1 MSWLLD
7 IALLREERDF
17 RYLYI
22 GQFVSFIGVMMTSVV
37 LPVYVYSLTKSTL
50 MVGLVGIFQLIPLLF
65 TALLG
70 GVLADR
76 FPRRKLILMTECA
89 LGFLCLM
96 LFVHAYCAV
105 QSVFFIYMIAM
116 GSSAV
121 VGLHR
126 PAIDS
131 LSQQLVPP
139 HAYKQMGALGS
150 FKFSF
155 CMIAGPALAGLII
168 AWFSIPIAFLV
179 DALTYIVSIWAL
191 LCMHHVPLPEHKNE
205 EPKSVL
211 SSLKDGLN
219 IAFSSR
225 PLMGSYLVDILAM
238 VFAMPIA
245 LFPAM
250 ADELYGTG
258 SLGLLYAAPAVGALL
273 VSFVSGWTQHVKRD
287 GMAISLSAI
296 GWGLAMVGFGLAHS
310 LSLALFFL
318 AVSGGMDA
326 ISGIFRSAMWN
337 HLIPM
342 SHRGRLAG
350 IEMISYM
357 SGPKLGDFRAGA
369 MASGFGIPFTIVS
382 GGILCVLS
390 VALCSWCLP
399 EYWRYKEQP
408 NPEESLANIGAN
420 ETSAS

>member
-22 GQFVSFIGVMMTSVV
+22 GQFVSFIGVMMTSVA

-50 MVGLVGIFQLIPLLF
+50 MVGLVGICQLIPLLF

-76 FPRRKLILMTECA
+76 LPRRKLILMTEYA
-89 LGFLCLM
+89 LGLLCLA
-96 LFVHAYCAV
+96 LFAHAYFAV
-105 QSVFFIYMIAM
+105 QSVFWVYVIAM
-116 GSSAV
+116 GTSACA
-121 VGLHR
+121 GLHR

-131 LSQQLVPP
+131 LSQQLVPA
-139 HAYKQMGALGS
+139 HAYKQLGALGS

-191 LCMHHVPLPEHKNE
+191 LRMHHVPMPEHKE
-205 EPKSVL
+205 EHKGVL

-219 IAFSSR
+219 IAFASK
-225 PLMGSYLVDILAM
+225 PLIGSYLVDILAM
-238 VFAMPIA
+238 VFAMPMA

-250 ADELYGTG
+250 ADELFGTG
-258 SLGLLYAAPAVGALL
+258 SLGLLYAAPAVGSLM
-273 VSFVSGWTQHVKRD
+273 VSFLSGWTQNIKRD
-287 GMAISLSAI
+287 GMAISLAAM
-296 GWGLAMVGFGLAHS
+296 GWGLAMMGFGLAQN

-318 AVSGGMDA
+318 AIAGGMDA

-382 GGILCVLS
+382 GGVLCVLS
-390 VALCSWCLP
+390 VAICSWSLP
-399 EYWRYKEQP
+399 EYWRYIQKTRT
-408 NPEESLANIGAN
+408 EESLASINTVESPAP
-420 ETSAS
+420 